1 LNPLFF
7 SLKQFNPWNTQINRT
22 NAKKFVV
29 VDQLRSILDH
39 DAEQILNAIKTANV
53 KRFYLGMEFNRI
65 NNEEVYN
72 DEYYSLNLT
81 MSLGRNVN
89 ILKTRSLN
97 LLTKC

>member
-1 LNPLFF
+1 MNPLFF
-7 SLKQFNPWNTQINRT
+7 SLKQFNPWNTQIDRT
-22 NAKKFVV
+22 NANEFVV

-39 DAEQILNAIKTANV
+39 DAEQILSAINTANV
-53 KRFYLGMEFNRI
+53 KRFYLVMEFNKI